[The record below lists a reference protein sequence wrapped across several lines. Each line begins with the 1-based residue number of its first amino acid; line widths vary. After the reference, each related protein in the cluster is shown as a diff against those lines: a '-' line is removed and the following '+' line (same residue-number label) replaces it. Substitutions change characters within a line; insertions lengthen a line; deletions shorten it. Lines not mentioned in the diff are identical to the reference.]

1 MTTREQIIQLA
12 DTLIRENGYNAF
24 SFYDI
29 SKTVGIKTSS
39 IHYHFPA
46 KSDLGTAVIEQNIER
61 LNLLKEK
68 YKSKSAIENLDKF
81 LAIYSAIKY
90 ENKVCLVGSLAPDF
104 NTLDEK
110 VQDKLKIFS
119 EAMIDWV
126 SNFLEEGRN
135 SNVFQFEG
143 KSRTKAILI
152 ITNMLAIVQLSR
164 LTSDQDFE
172 TIKDTVKK
180 ELIKK

>member
-1 MTTREQIIQLA
+1 
-12 DTLIRENGYNAF
+12 
-24 SFYDI
+24 
-29 SKTVGIKTSS
+29 
-39 IHYHFPA
+39 
-46 KSDLGTAVIEQNIER
+46 
-61 LNLLKEK
+61 
-68 YKSKSAIENLDKF
+68 LDKF

-110 VQDKLKIFS
+110 VQGKLKIFS
-119 EAMIDWV
+119 EAVIDWV

-172 TIKDTVKK
+172 TIKYTVKK
-180 ELIKK
+180 ELLKKQI